1 MPLTTL
7 PNYTHAW
14 SWLSKGDMKR
24 TQRLSI
30 EIQHREVTI
39 TVTGSTVERPDE
51 VHQEARSR
59 EAVCDVCGSPWTS
72 VVVHGGDG
80 AITSA
85 NSIHRAL
92 EQAGMH
98 VQVSATGELTI
109 CRNSLEALKEKH

>member
-1 MPLTTL
+1 
-7 PNYTHAW
+7 
-14 SWLSKGDMKR
+14 MKR

-39 TVTGSTVERPDE
+39 AVSGSTVERLDE
-51 VHQEARSR
+51 VQQEAGNML
-59 EAVCDVCGSPWTS
+59 ALCDACGSPWIS
-72 VVVHGGDG
+72 VVVHGGEE

-98 VQVSATGELTI
+98 VHASATGELSI
-109 CRNSLEALKEKH
+109 CRKSLEALKEKH